1 MNDVKSRRLMS
12 FLVLAF
18 SLIFV
23 RPSVA
28 VDGVSVSPRSSG
40 TFGNNYRMLV
50 EGGVDRAVKI
60 PIPFY
65 VIRHPKGIVLFDS
78 GLGLEY
84 REQVS
89 SWWVHRMI
97 EYFFP
102 AAFSKQDTA
111 VRQLEREGIQA
122 DEVIAIVISHLHY
135 DHAGGLRDFT
145 KAKVI
150 VSRREWENANVGR
163 WTARFRGVIREQL
176 QGVEPRIQLIDYPP
190 ESALGPFS
198 GSFDVFGDR
207 SLILLSTPGHTPG
220 HQSLLVTTGSGKEVL
235 LTGDAV
241 WVREG
246 YEKPAPKSFWV
257 RHLEEDAE
265 PAWAS
270 TRAIH
275 QFVEMRPD
283 LLVISGHD
291 PDLWE
296 QLPSSIP

>member
-1 MNDVKSRRLMS
+1 MNDVKSRRLIR
-12 FLVLAF
+12 FLVLVF
-18 SLIFV
+18 CLLFV
-23 RPSVA
+23 GPAAA
-28 VDGVSVSPRSSG
+28 VDGVSVSPRTSG

-50 EGGVDRAVKI
+50 EGGADRAVQI

-78 GLGLEY
+78 GFGLEY
-84 REQVS
+84 RDQIAG
-89 SWWVHRMI
+89 WWVNRAI
-97 EYFFP
+97 EHLMP
-102 AAFSKQDTA
+102 TEFSEKDAT
-111 VRQLEREGIQA
+111 VRQLEREGIRP
-122 DEVIAIVISHLHY
+122 DEVVAIVISHLHY
-135 DHAGGLRDFT
+135 DHAGGLRDFPN
-145 KAKVI
+145 AKVI
-150 VSRREWENANVGR
+150 VSRKEWENANVGR

-176 QGVEPRIQLIDYPP
+176 QGVESRLQLIDYPP
-190 ESALGPFS
+190 ESALGPFL

-246 YEKPAPKSFWV
+246 YEKPSPKSFWA

-283 LLVISGHD
+283 LLVIPGHD
-291 PDLWE
+291 PDLWS